1 MAGPDV
7 AVRARSADMV
17 AVASVLCM
25 LATGL
30 QMTRPSLMTA
40 ITQDLP
46 TCLGLRPLSAT
57 PGSLAV
63 GKDNLAENHLKMVQ
77 ECRGL
82 HRQTL
87 HVSISLLAHSLP
99 AFLICQQYV
108 SEALGDVQ
116 KNALSYR
123 IFQHLALHNVASAT
137 VVNVRLLCVAGDGW
151 AQNSCRHVQSADTES
166 MVLCQW
172 IWSQFAA
179 SNSGP

>member
-57 PGSLAV
+57 PGSLAA
-63 GKDNLAENHLKMVQ
+63 GNDDFGREPFENGARVQGTASTDSACKHLTA
-77 ECRGL
+77 G
-82 HRQTL
+82 TL
-87 HVSISLLAHSLP
+87 SPSFPH
-99 AFLICQQYV
+99 
-108 SEALGDVQ
+108 
-116 KNALSYR
+116 LS
-123 IFQHLALHNVASAT
+123 AV
-137 VVNVRLLCVAGDGW
+137 C
-151 AQNSCRHVQSADTES
+151 E
-166 MVLCQW
+166 
-172 IWSQFAA
+172 
-179 SNSGP
+179 